1 VSATVIL
8 DADFL
13 SAFLKIERLPL
24 LLAFYQVERLYVP
37 PAVYREV
44 AVTTLLP
51 SLLAFSSIR
60 VESPTP
66 ERLQSVANHDA
77 FGKLGAGE
85 QEAIALALDH
95 PDAILLSN
103 DRQVRRLAT
112 GCGVTVINLPAF
124 LLACKL
130 AGMLDHAA
138 MADITAAL
146 QAKDHYGFR
155 QDLLELLLG

>member
-1 VSATVIL
+1 MSATVIL

-37 PAVYREV
+37 PAVYREL

-51 SLLAFSSIR
+51 LLLASSAIS

-66 ERLQSVANHDA
+66 ERLQSVASDDA

-85 QEAIALALDH
+85 QEAIALARIMRIPFCYLTIGRS
-95 PDAILLSN
+95 DAW
-103 DRQVRRLAT
+103 R
-112 GCGVTVINLPAF
+112 PA
-124 LLACKL
+124 
-130 AGMLDHAA
+130 AG
-138 MADITAAL
+138 
-146 QAKDHYGFR
+146 
-155 QDLLELLLG
+155 